1 MTKNP
6 FESMI
11 GTLLHE
17 MCHAYVNVRSPH
29 HVQPGDGH
37 DELFGTRIAV
47 VHDRALR
54 ILGLWA
60 IERGEKHR
68 QHHFFMPGCLEG
80 QSDRQGGK
88 GSDSGGK
95 KRVSG
100 KQESKGKSGSSGK
113 QKDGQK
119 ADTDKKAGGK
129 LEANISSKKPKRGRK
144 DSDWHN
150 GPACLM
156 M

>member
-1 MTKNP
+1 
-6 FESMI
+6 MI

-17 MCHAYVNVRSPH
+17 MCHAYVYVRSPH
-29 HVQPGDGH
+29 HIEPGDAHG
-37 DELFGTRIAV
+37 DLFGTRIAV

-68 QHHFFMPGCLEG
+68 QHHFFMPGCVDG
-80 QSDRQGGK
+80 QSDRRGSK

-95 KRVSG
+95 KRVSE
-100 KQESKGKSGSSGK
+100 KQKETGKSDISGK
-113 QKDGQK
+113 RKEGQK
-119 ADTDKKAGGK
+119 AVKDKKAGGTSETGHSSIK
-129 LEANISSKKPKRGRK
+129 LKRERK
-144 DSDWHN
+144 DSDRQTD
-150 GPACLM
+150 PACLM

>member
-1 MTKNP
+1 
-6 FESMI
+6 MI

-17 MCHAYVNVRSPH
+17 MCHAYVYVRSPH
-29 HVQPGDGH
+29 HIEPGDGH
-37 DELFGTRIAV
+37 GELFGTRIAV

-80 QSDRQGGK
+80 QSDQQGSK
-88 GSDSGGK
+88 RSDSGGK

-100 KQESKGKSGSSGK
+100 KQESIGKSNRSGK
-113 QKDGQK
+113 RKDGQK
-119 ADTDKKAGGK
+119 AVSDKKVEAKPEAGTFS
-129 LEANISSKKPKRGRK
+129 IKPKSGRK
-144 DSDWHN
+144 DSNWQED
-150 GPACLM
+150 PACIM